1 MAPGPIAQAARAAA
15 AALERSARGLGFDA
29 PPARVTFSPE
39 EGRLVSPYPQAL
51 GIAPE
56 RLAEGLPLPPE
67 LERCTPSGRWLAFEL
82 SRDWW
87 RRARRRPGDFSPL
100 ALPPLPP
107 VPDFPARIIPF
118 AWALNALLGTPKPET
133 AARLDRGNPAVLIQ
147 LARQRAGAGAAVRED
162 RVLAALAL
170 AALEEARPRALAWDL
185 VKLARAYLRAPGE
198 GALVRRAL
206 ERGLAALGGGRAP
219 ERSD

>member
-15 AALERSARGLGFDA
+15 AALERSARGLGFDGP
-29 PPARVTFSPE
+29 PPARVTFAPE

-67 LERCTPSGRWLAFEL
+67 LERCAPSGRWLAFEL
-82 SRDWW
+82 SGDWW
-87 RRARRRPGDFSPL
+87 RRARRWPGDFSPL

-107 VPDFPARIIPF
+107 VPDFPARITPF
-118 AWALNALLGTPKPET
+118 SWTLNALLGAPKPEA

-147 LARQRAGAGAAVRED
+147 LAWQRADAAEGED
-162 RVLAALAL
+162 RALAALAL

-185 VKLARAYLRAPGE
+185 VKLARAYLRTPGE

-206 ERGLAALGGGRAP
+206 ERGLAALGGGRETA
-219 ERSD
+219 RSD